1 MSRQVDR
8 ESMGALVKLL
18 VFCALTG
25 LMTAALALTLS
36 NGSFGG
42 QDEYRAV
49 FTDVT
54 GVAKGDDVRIAG
66 VSVGSVSGVE
76 VVQKDKALV
85 TFGVDEGTP
94 ITQNTTATLRFRN
107 LVGQRYMSLAQGAEG
122 GTTRLKVGSTIPLE
136 RTKDA
141 LDLNLLLNGFKPVFE
156 ALSPED
162 TNKFAF
168 EIVQT
173 LQGESGNVE
182 TLLAT
187 TSSLTNTLAG
197 RDQLI
202 GDVVTNLSEVLDT
215 IGTRDTELRQTIDT
229 LTTFVS
235 GLKKDRNAILNSI
248 DSIAGLTE
256 ETADLLVDG
265 RPIIKEDIHQLRRLT
280 KNLSKPD
287 NLNQIEDSLQI
298 LPIKLSKVSN
308 LASNGS
314 LFNFYVCEL
323 QIDLDLNPLPAAAQQ
338 LLKDLLAPILDGG
351 AFGVQVPLGA
361 ERCETEPEEF
371 PTP

>member
-1 MSRQVDR
+1 MKLDG
-8 ESMGALVKLL
+8 ESISALVKL
-18 VFCALTG
+18 VIFCTLTG
-25 LMTAALALTLS
+25 MMTVVLALTLS

-42 QDEYRAV
+42 QDEYKAV

-54 GVAKGDDVRIAG
+54 GVANGDDVRIAG
-66 VSVGSVSGVE
+66 VSVGAVKSVE
-76 VVQKDKALV
+76 IVQKDKALL
-85 TFGVDEGTP
+85 TFGVDEGTQ

-107 LVGQRYMSLAQGAEG
+107 LVGQRYMSLAQGSEG
-122 GTTRLKVGSTIPLE
+122 AKARLKPGSTIPLE
-136 RTKDA
+136 RTQEA

-156 ALSPED
+156 ALSPAD

-182 TLLAT
+182 NLLAT

-215 IGTRDTELRQTIDT
+215 IGSRDTELRSTIDT
-229 LTTFVS
+229 LTRFVS

-248 DSIAGLTE
+248 DSISGLTE

-265 RPIIKEDIHQLRRLT
+265 RPDITRDVKQLRRLT
-280 KNLSKPD
+280 KSLSKPK

-298 LPIKLSKVSN
+298 LPIKLTKVSN

-314 LFNFYVCEL
+314 LFNFFVCEL
-323 QIDLDLNPLPAAAQQ
+323 EIDLQDVP
-338 LLKDLLAPILDGG
+338 APIATLLDPLVNLEVG
-351 AFGVQVPLGA
+351 AP
-361 ERCETEPEEF
+361 RCETAPGEYP
-371 PTP
+371 